1 LHEAGYQYLLDWCQD
16 DQPIWMTTR
25 SGHIL
30 SIPYPQELNDIPQIV
45 ARKREAGEFAD
56 MIIDA
61 FDVLLED
68 GLRQPRVMGVALH
81 SYLMGHPHRIKHLER
96 ALRYIM
102 DRGADR
108 VWVTTAGA
116 INDWFRGLSRA
127 P

>member
-1 LHEAGYQYLLDWCQD
+1 
-16 DQPIWMTTR
+16 
-25 SGHIL
+25 
-30 SIPYPQELNDIPQIV
+30 
-45 ARKREAGEFAD
+45 

-68 GLRQPRVMGVALH
+68 GLRQPRVMCVALH